1 MGMTFS
7 GRLAAESMTP
17 EAFLRLVD
25 IAKLYGWQP
34 TGTVI
39 IDEYQYASRCEEV
52 GFNEAVAQAERE
64 SEYRGQTYF
73 GNDWKIITAADAKRF
88 AEALRKALDH
98 LQRESRFIELLG
110 SGPVVSS

>member
-7 GRLAAESMTP
+7 GRLAAEGMTP
-17 EAFLRLVD
+17 EAFLRLVE

-39 IDEYQYASRCEEV
+39 IDEYQYGRRCAEV
-52 GFNEAVAQAERE
+52 GFDEAVAQAERE
-64 SEYRGQTYF
+64 SEFHGQTYF
-73 GNDWKIITAADAKRF
+73 GNDWKIITAADAKSF
-88 AEALRKALDH
+88 GKALREALDH
-98 LQRESRFIELLG
+98 LQREGPFIKLLE